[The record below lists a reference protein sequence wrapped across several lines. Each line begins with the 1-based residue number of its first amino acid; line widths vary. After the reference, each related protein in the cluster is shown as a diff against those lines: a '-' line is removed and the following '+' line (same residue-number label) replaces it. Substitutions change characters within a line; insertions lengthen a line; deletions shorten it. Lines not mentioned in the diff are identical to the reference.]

1 MSLGGRSEGAAQ
13 HRGLGAALLR
23 EAERLAAE
31 EHGATSLR
39 VLSGV
44 GVREYYRNLGYTIEG
59 PYAVKSLGTAS
70 R

>member
-1 MSLGGRSEGAAQ
+1 
-13 HRGLGAALLR
+13 
-23 EAERLAAE
+23 
-31 EHGATSLR
+31 